1 MTLQL
6 DSRQRAMLAEMGVRV
21 YEHVGREPAA
31 ASAVAPVLATAS
43 GRPTQVV
50 TVTAI
55 GAAAAVTA
63 APRVETGRMDW
74 DALAQAVASCRACPA
89 CTGNAEP
96 LFGSGDIHA
105 DWLIVGE
112 PPDENEQAE
121 GAPFVAEAG
130 VLLDNMLK
138 ALGLDRRTKVF
149 LTNIM
154 KCRLPG
160 SRNPTPEEL
169 AQCELIFRRQVQ
181 LLKPKIIVVM
191 GRFAVPAVLGT
202 TEPIGKLRGRAHQ
215 YQGVPVMVTY
225 HPAYLLRNLAD
236 KAKAWTDLCL
246 ARELMAAQPA

>member
-1 MTLQL
+1 
-6 DSRQRAMLAEMGVRV
+6 
-21 YEHVGREPAA
+21 
-31 ASAVAPVLATAS
+31 
-43 GRPTQVV
+43 
-50 TVTAI
+50 
-55 GAAAAVTA
+55 
-63 APRVETGRMDW
+63 
-74 DALAQAVASCRACPA
+74 
-89 CTGNAEP
+89 
-96 LFGSGDIHA
+96 
-105 DWLIVGE
+105 VGE

-215 YQGVPVMVTY
+215 YQGVPVVVTY